1 VIKYWFMEK
10 FRLSF
15 DFKGRA
21 CQATI
26 LTDEKSAGR
35 EFTITELDEELE
47 RILSG
52 NHIVR
57 EINGALEA
65 DVLPAKKEQT
75 ELKLI
80 IASRLSEYL
89 SIPCFVGNECLTP
102 RAHAE
107 NWQELHPLFRHDPY
121 RGGPGY

>member
-1 VIKYWFMEK
+1 MEK

-15 DFKGRA
+15 DFKGRP
-21 CQATI
+21 CKATI
-26 LTDEKSAGR
+26 STRVKPEGR
-35 EFTITELDEELE
+35 EFAITELDEELE

-52 NHIVR
+52 NRIIR
-57 EINGALEA
+57 EINGTLEA
-65 DVLPAKKEQT
+65 DVQAAKREQT

-89 SIPCFVGNECLTP
+89 NVACFVGNECLTR

-107 NWQELHPLFRHDPY
+107 NWQELHPLFRHNPHRD
-121 RGGPGY
+121 

>member
-1 VIKYWFMEK
+1 MEK

-15 DFKGRA
+15 DFKGRP

-26 LTDEKSAGR
+26 LTQIKSEGR
-35 EFTITELDEELE
+35 EFAIKELDEELGH
-47 RILSG
+47 ILSD
-52 NHIVR
+52 NHIIR
-57 EINGALEA
+57 EINGTLEA
-65 DVLPAKKEQT
+65 DVLPGKREQT

-89 SIPCFVGNECLTP
+89 NMPCFVGNECLTP

-107 NWQELHPLFRHDPY
+107 NWQELHPLFRHNPY
-121 RGGPGY
+121 RGGPVY